1 MSITR
6 QYPQFLGL
14 KSDPFKLRSKPAGYF
29 SGAGRGVLL
38 QGLGECIRRGNSAS
52 IVIGPLGSGKS
63 VLSHE
68 LQRHFRDEASVLVV
82 QAGLFMN
89 HAQFLDAVLEQ
100 VPVGASSSA
109 VADIVTDLVRYA
121 ERQIAPQRLILVIDD
136 AHELAKEVFDLI
148 AQMMAQLRPDSFH
161 VCFLGERQLLGILDR
176 TINLAGARQ
185 FEFEPF
191 TTEDFSNYVQHKLV
205 TAGYQGELPV
215 SAAKLSRIGVEAGGI
230 PGAMTGA
237 LADLIEEE
245 VAGGTPLPSLG
256 AALLLSSR
264 YWLAAGCLTVV
275 VLLVWLFGDQ
285 SAQGAGDLRMSDATD
300 TGASSRQQ
308 FTVASRPLSAPA
320 TAAEGGVGQSAES
333 LASAPALAAV
343 APAPSVT
350 SGAQGV
356 IANRT
361 GPPDSIGPSPE
372 AAERDLESL
381 IAELSESSPD
391 VSSAALRLAPEDFT
405 IQLMGS
411 RSEQGVIDFLEGAEL
426 PFESGYFETR
436 YQGGPWFVAVTG
448 GFSTREAANAGLAS
462 LSPAIRELQPWARP
476 VSQLPSLIKRLR

>member
-1 MSITR
+1 MTR
-6 QYPQFLGL
+6 QYPQILGL
-14 KSDPFKLRSKPAGYF
+14 KSDPFMLRSKPTGYF

-38 QGLGECIRRGNSAS
+38 QGLSECIRRGDSAS

-68 LQRHFRDEASVLVV
+68 LQRHFRDKATVLVV

-89 HAQFLDAVLEQ
+89 QAQFLDAVLEQ
-100 VPVGASSSA
+100 VPVGASSPA

-148 AQMMAQLRPDSFH
+148 AQMMTQLRPDSFH
-161 VCFLGERQLLGILDR
+161 VSFLGERQLLGILDR
-176 TINLAGARQ
+176 AINLAGVRQ

-191 TTEDFSNYVQHKLV
+191 TTEDLSNYVQHKLV
-205 TAGYQGELPV
+205 TAGYQGELSV
-215 SAAKLSRIGVEAGGI
+215 SAAKLSRIGVQAGGI
-230 PGAMTGA
+230 PGA

-256 AALLLSSR
+256 AALRLSSR
-264 YWLAAGCLTVV
+264 YWVAAGCLTVV

-285 SAQGAGDLRMSDATD
+285 PAPQAGDLRMSDATN
-300 TGASSRQQ
+300 TGASSRQRL
-308 FTVASRPLSAPA
+308 TVASRPLSAPA
-320 TAAEGGVGQSAES
+320 TAAEDSVGQSTEFR
-333 LASAPALAAV
+333 AS

-350 SGAQGV
+350 TDAQGV
-356 IANRT
+356 IANRAA
-361 GPPDSIGPSPE
+361 PPDDPIAPPPQ

-426 PFESGYFETR
+426 PFASGYFETR

-448 GFSTREAANAGLAS
+448 GFSSREAANAGLAS

-476 VSQLPSLIKRLR
+476 ASQLPSLIKRLR

>member
-1 MSITR
+1 MTR
-6 QYPQFLGL
+6 QYPQILGL
-14 KSDPFKLRSKPAGYF
+14 ESDPFKLRSKPAGYF
-29 SGAGRGVLL
+29 SGAGRGELL
-38 QGLGECIRRGNSAS
+38 QGLSEYIRRGDSAS

-68 LQRHFRDEASVLVV
+68 LQRHFRDEATVLVV

-89 HAQFLDAVLEQ
+89 QAQFLDAVLEQ
-100 VPVGASSSA
+100 VPVGASSPA

-136 AHELAKEVFDLI
+136 AHELAKEVFELI
-148 AQMMAQLRPDSFH
+148 AQVMTQLRPDSFH
-161 VCFLGERQLLGILDR
+161 VSFLGERQLLGILDR
-176 TINLAGARQ
+176 TINLAGVRQ

-191 TTEDFSNYVQHKLV
+191 TTEDLSNYVQHKLV

-215 SAAKLSRIGVEAGGI
+215 SAAKLSRIGVQAGGI

-256 AALLLSSR
+256 AALRLSSR
-264 YWLAAGCLTVV
+264 YWVAAGCLTVV

-285 SAQGAGDLRMSDATD
+285 PAPQAGDLRMSDATD
-300 TGASSRQQ
+300 TGALSRQRL
-308 FTVASRPLSAPA
+308 TVASRPLSAPA
-320 TAAEGGVGQSAES
+320 TAAEDSVGQSAEFR
-333 LASAPALAAV
+333 ASAPALAAA
-343 APAPSVT
+343 APAPSITVD
-350 SGAQGV
+350 AQGV
-356 IANRT
+356 ISNRT
-361 GPPDSIGPSPE
+361 APPDDPIAPPPE

-426 PFESGYFETR
+426 PFASGYFETR

-448 GFSTREAANAGLAS
+448 GFSSREAANAGLAS

-476 VSQLPSLIKRLR
+476 ASQLPSLIKRLR

>member
-1 MSITR
+1 MTR

-38 QGLGECIRRGNSAS
+38 QGLRECIRRGNSAS

-68 LQRHFRDEASVLVV
+68 LQRHFPDEATVLVV

-89 HAQFLDAVLEQ
+89 QAQFLDAVLGQ
-100 VPVGASSSA
+100 VPVGASSPA

-148 AQMMAQLRPDSFH
+148 AQMMAQLRPNSFH

-176 TINLAGARQ
+176 TINLAGVRQ

-191 TTEDFSNYVQHKLV
+191 TTEDLSNYVQHKLV

-215 SAAKLSRIGVEAGGI
+215 SAAKLSRIEVQAGGI
-230 PGAMTGA
+230 PGAMTDA

-256 AALLLSSR
+256 AALRLSSS

-285 SAQGAGDLRMSDATD
+285 SAPGAGDLRMSDATD

-308 FTVASRPLSAPA
+308 LTVSFRPLSAPA
-320 TAAEGGVGQSAES
+320 IAAEDGVGQSAES
-333 LASAPALAAV
+333 PASAPALAAV

-350 SGAQGV
+350 TGAQGV
-356 IANRT
+356 NANRT
-361 GPPDSIGPSPE
+361 GPPANPLGPPPE

-381 IAELSESSPD
+381 IAELSEASSDMP
-391 VSSAALRLAPEDFT
+391 SAALRLAPEEFT
-405 IQLMGS
+405 IQLIGS

-426 PFESGYFETR
+426 PFASGYFETR

-448 GFSTREAANAGLAS
+448 GFSSREAANAGLAS
-462 LSPAIRELQPWARP
+462 LSPAISELQPWARP
-476 VSQLPSLIKRLR
+476 ASQLPSLIKRLR

>member
-1 MSITR
+1 
-6 QYPQFLGL
+6 
-14 KSDPFKLRSKPAGYF
+14 
-29 SGAGRGVLL
+29 
-38 QGLGECIRRGNSAS
+38 
-52 IVIGPLGSGKS
+52 
-63 VLSHE
+63 
-68 LQRHFRDEASVLVV
+68 
-82 QAGLFMN
+82 MN
-89 HAQFLDAVLEQ
+89 QAQFLDAVLEQ
-100 VPVGASSSA
+100 VPVGASSPA

-148 AQMMAQLRPDSFH
+148 AQMMTQLRPDSFH
-161 VCFLGERQLLGILDR
+161 VSFLGERQLLGILDR
-176 TINLAGARQ
+176 TINLAGVRQ

-191 TTEDFSNYVQHKLV
+191 TTEDLSNYVQHKLV
-205 TAGYQGELPV
+205 TAGYQGELSV
-215 SAAKLSRIGVEAGGI
+215 SAAKLSRIGVQAGGI

-237 LADLIEEE
+237 LADLIEEV

-256 AALLLSSR
+256 AALRLSSR
-264 YWLAAGCLTVV
+264 YWVAAGCLTVV

-285 SAQGAGDLRMSDATD
+285 PAPQAGDLRMSDATN

-308 FTVASRPLSAPA
+308 LTVASRPLSAPA
-320 TAAEGGVGQSAES
+320 TAAEDSVGQSAEFR
-333 LASAPALAAV
+333 ASAPALAAA
-343 APAPSVT
+343 APAPSITVD
-350 SGAQGV
+350 AQGV

-361 GPPDSIGPSPE
+361 APPDDPIAPPPE

-426 PFESGYFETR
+426 PFASGYFETR

-448 GFSTREAANAGLAS
+448 GFSSREAANAGLAS

-476 VSQLPSLIKRLR
+476 ASQLPSQIKGLQ

>member
-1 MSITR
+1 MTR
-6 QYPQFLGL
+6 QYPQILGL
-14 KSDPFKLRSKPAGYF
+14 KSDPFMLRSKPTDSF

-38 QGLGECIRRGNSAS
+38 QGLSECIRRGDSAS
-52 IVIGPLGSGKS
+52 IVVGPLGSGKS

-68 LQRHFRDEASVLVV
+68 LQRHFRDEATVLVV

-89 HAQFLDAVLEQ
+89 QAQFLDAVLEQ
-100 VPVGASSSA
+100 VPVGASSPA

-148 AQMMAQLRPDSFH
+148 AQMMTQLRPDSFH
-161 VCFLGERQLLGILDR
+161 VSFLGERQLLGILDR
-176 TINLAGARQ
+176 TINLAGVRQ

-191 TTEDFSNYVQHKLV
+191 TTEDLSNYVQHKLV
-205 TAGYQGELPV
+205 AAGYQGELSV
-215 SAAKLSRIGVEAGGI
+215 SAAKLSRIGVQAGGI
-230 PGAMTGA
+230 PGA

-256 AALLLSSR
+256 AALRLSSR
-264 YWLAAGCLTVV
+264 YWVAAGCLTVV

-285 SAQGAGDLRMSDATD
+285 PAPQAGDLRMSDATN

-308 FTVASRPLSAPA
+308 LTVASRPLSAPA
-320 TAAEGGVGQSAES
+320 TAAEDSVGQSAEFR
-333 LASAPALAAV
+333 ASAPALAAA
-343 APAPSVT
+343 APAPSITVD
-350 SGAQGV
+350 AQGV

-361 GPPDSIGPSPE
+361 APPDDPIAPPPQ

-426 PFESGYFETR
+426 PFASGYFETR

-448 GFSTREAANAGLAS
+448 GFSSREAAVAGLAS

-476 VSQLPSLIKRLR
+476 ASQLPSQIKGLQ

>member
-1 MSITR
+1 MTR
-6 QYPQFLGL
+6 QYPQILGL
-14 KSDPFKLRSKPAGYF
+14 KSDAFMLRSKPTGYF

-38 QGLGECIRRGNSAS
+38 QGLSECIRRGDSAS

-68 LQRHFRDEASVLVV
+68 LQRHFRDEATILVV

-89 HAQFLDAVLEQ
+89 QAQFLDAVLEQ
-100 VPVGASSSA
+100 VPVGASSPA

-121 ERQIAPQRLILVIDD
+121 ERQIAPQRLIVVIDD

-148 AQMMAQLRPDSFH
+148 AQMMAQLRPNSFH

-176 TINLAGARQ
+176 TINLAGVRQ

-191 TTEDFSNYVQHKLV
+191 TTEDLSNYVQHKLV

-215 SAAKLSRIGVEAGGI
+215 SAAKLSRIGVQAGGI

-256 AALLLSSR
+256 AALRLSSR
-264 YWLAAGCLTVV
+264 YWVAAGCLTVV

-285 SAQGAGDLRMSDATD
+285 PAPEAGDLRMSDATD

-308 FTVASRPLSAPA
+308 LAVASRPLSAPA
-320 TAAEGGVGQSAES
+320 TAAEDSVGQSAEFR
-333 LASAPALAAV
+333 ASAPALAAA
-343 APAPSVT
+343 APAPSITVD
-350 SGAQGV
+350 AQGV

-361 GPPDSIGPSPE
+361 APPDDPIAPPPE

-426 PFESGYFETR
+426 PFASGYFETR
-436 YQGGPWFVAVTG
+436 FQGGPWFVAVTG
-448 GFSTREAANAGLAS
+448 GFSSREAANAGLAS

-476 VSQLPSLIKRLR
+476 ASQLPSLIKRLR

>member
-1 MSITR
+1 MTR
-6 QYPQFLGL
+6 QYPQILGL
-14 KSDPFKLRSKPAGYF
+14 KSDPFMLRSKPAGYF

-38 QGLGECIRRGNSAS
+38 QGLSECIRRGDSAS

-68 LQRHFRDEASVLVV
+68 LQRHFRDEATVLVV

-89 HAQFLDAVLEQ
+89 QAQFLDAVLEQ
-100 VPVGASSSA
+100 VPVGASSPA

-148 AQMMAQLRPDSFH
+148 AQMMTQLRPDSFH
-161 VCFLGERQLLGILDR
+161 VSFLGERQLLGILDR
-176 TINLAGARQ
+176 TINLAGVRQ

-191 TTEDFSNYVQHKLV
+191 TTEDLSNYVQHKLV

-215 SAAKLSRIGVEAGGI
+215 SAAKLSRIGVQAGGI
-230 PGAMTGA
+230 PGA

-256 AALLLSSR
+256 AALRLSSR
-264 YWLAAGCLTVV
+264 YWVAAGCLTVV

-285 SAQGAGDLRMSDATD
+285 PAPQAGDLRMSDATD
-300 TGASSRQQ
+300 TGASSRQRL
-308 FTVASRPLSAPA
+308 TVASRPLSAPA
-320 TAAEGGVGQSAES
+320 TAAEDSVGQSAEFR
-333 LASAPALAAV
+333 ASAPALAAA
-343 APAPSVT
+343 APAPSITVD
-350 SGAQGV
+350 AQGV

-361 GPPDSIGPSPE
+361 APPDEPIAPPPE
-372 AAERDLESL
+372 AVERDLESL
-381 IAELSESSPD
+381 IAELSESRPD

-426 PFESGYFETR
+426 PFASGYFETR

-448 GFSTREAANAGLAS
+448 GFSSREAANAGLAS

-476 VSQLPSLIKRLR
+476 ASQLPSLIKRLR

>member
-1 MSITR
+1 MTR

-14 KSDPFKLRSKPAGYF
+14 KSDPFKLRSKLAGYF

-38 QGLGECIRRGNSAS
+38 QGLSEYIRRGNSAS

-68 LQRHFRDEASVLVV
+68 LQRHFPDEATVLVV

-89 HAQFLDAVLEQ
+89 QAQFLDAVLGQ
-100 VPVGASSSA
+100 VPVGASSPA
-109 VADIVTDLVRYA
+109 VADIVTDLVRYT
-121 ERQIAPQRLILVIDD
+121 ERQIAPQRLILVIHD

-148 AQMMAQLRPDSFH
+148 AQMMAQLRPNSFH

-176 TINLAGARQ
+176 TINLAGVRQ

-191 TTEDFSNYVQHKLV
+191 TTEDLGNYVQHKLV

-215 SAAKLSRIGVEAGGI
+215 SAAKLSRIDVQAGGI
-230 PGAMTGA
+230 PGAMTDA
-237 LADLIEEE
+237 IADLIEEE

-256 AALLLSSR
+256 AALRLSSR
-264 YWLAAGCLTVV
+264 YWLGAGCLTVV

-285 SAQGAGDLRMSDATD
+285 SASGAGDFRMSDATD
-300 TGASSRQQ
+300 TGTSYRQEL
-308 FTVASRPLSAPA
+308 TVASRRLSAPA
-320 TAAEGGVGQSAES
+320 ISAEDGVGQSAES
-333 LASAPALAAV
+333 TASARALAAV
-343 APAPSVT
+343 APVPSVT
-350 SGAQGV
+350 TGAQGV

-361 GPPDSIGPSPE
+361 GPTADPIGPPPE

-381 IAELSESSPD
+381 IAELFESSPD
-391 VSSAALRLAPEDFT
+391 MSSAALRLAPEEFT
-405 IQLMGS
+405 IQLIGS
-411 RSEQGVIDFLEGAEL
+411 RSEQGVIDFLKGAEL
-426 PFESGYFETR
+426 PFASGYFETR

-448 GFSTREAANAGLAS
+448 GFSSREAANAGLAS

-476 VSQLPSLIKRLR
+476 ASQLPSLIKRLR

>member
-1 MSITR
+1 MTR
-6 QYPQFLGL
+6 QYPKILGL

-38 QGLGECIRRGNSAS
+38 QGLSECIKRGDSAS

-68 LQRHFRDEASVLVV
+68 LQLHFRDEATVLVV
-82 QAGLFMN
+82 QGGLFMN
-89 HAQFLDAVLEQ
+89 QAQFLDTVLEQ
-100 VPVGASSSA
+100 VPVGASSPA

-136 AHELAKEVFDLI
+136 AHELAKEVFELI
-148 AQMMAQLRPDSFH
+148 AQMMTQLRPDSFH
-161 VCFLGERQLLGILDR
+161 VSFLGERQLLGILDR
-176 TINLAGARQ
+176 TINLAGVRQ

-191 TTEDFSNYVQHKLV
+191 TTEDLSNYVQHKLV
-205 TAGYQGELPV
+205 TAGYQGELSV
-215 SAAKLSRIGVEAGGI
+215 SAAKLSRIGVQAGGI
-230 PGAMTGA
+230 PGA

-256 AALLLSSR
+256 AALRLSSR
-264 YWLAAGCLTVV
+264 YWVAAGCLTVV

-285 SAQGAGDLRMSDATD
+285 PAPQAGDLRMSDATN

-308 FTVASRPLSAPA
+308 LTVASRPLSAPA
-320 TAAEGGVGQSAES
+320 TAAEDSVGQSAEFR
-333 LASAPALAAV
+333 ASAPALAAA
-343 APAPSVT
+343 APAPSITVD
-350 SGAQGV
+350 AQGV
-356 IANRT
+356 ISNRT
-361 GPPDSIGPSPE
+361 APPDDPIAPPPE

-426 PFESGYFETR
+426 PFASGYFETR

-448 GFSTREAANAGLAS
+448 GFSSREAANAGLAS

-476 VSQLPSLIKRLR
+476 ASQLPSLINRLR

>member
-1 MSITR
+1 MSMTR
-6 QYPQFLGL
+6 QYPQILGL
-14 KSDPFKLRSKPAGYF
+14 KSDPFKLRSKPACYF

-38 QGLGECIRRGNSAS
+38 QGLSECIRRGNSAS

-68 LQRHFRDEASVLVV
+68 LQRHFRDEATVLVV

-89 HAQFLDAVLEQ
+89 QAQFLDAVLEQ
-100 VPVGASSSA
+100 VPVGASSPA
-109 VADIVTDLVRYA
+109 VADIVADLVRYA

-176 TINLAGARQ
+176 TINLAGVRQ

-191 TTEDFSNYVQHKLV
+191 TTEDLINYVQHKLV

-215 SAAKLSRIGVEAGGI
+215 SAAKLSRIGVQAGGI

-256 AALLLSSR
+256 AALRLSSR

-285 SAQGAGDLRMSDATD
+285 SAPGAVDLRMSDATD
-300 TGASSRQQ
+300 AGASSRQQ
-308 FTVASRPLSAPA
+308 LTVASRPLSAPA
-320 TAAEGGVGQSAES
+320 IAAEDGVGQSAES
-333 LASAPALAAV
+333 PASAPALAAV

-350 SGAQGV
+350 TGAQGV
-356 IANRT
+356 IANLT
-361 GPPDSIGPSPE
+361 GPPADPIGPSPE

-426 PFESGYFETR
+426 PFASG
-436 YQGGPWFVAVTG
+436 
-448 GFSTREAANAGLAS
+448 
-462 LSPAIRELQPWARP
+462 
-476 VSQLPSLIKRLR
+476 

>member
-1 MSITR
+1 MTR
-6 QYPQFLGL
+6 QYPQILDL
-14 KSDPFKLRSKPAGYF
+14 KSDPFMLRSKPTGYF

-38 QGLGECIRRGNSAS
+38 QGLSECIRRGDSAS

-68 LQRHFRDEASVLVV
+68 LQRHFRDEATVLVV

-89 HAQFLDAVLEQ
+89 QAQFLDAVLEQ
-100 VPVGASSSA
+100 VPVGASSPA

-148 AQMMAQLRPDSFH
+148 AQMMTQLRPDSFH
-161 VCFLGERQLLGILDR
+161 VSFLGERQLLGILDR
-176 TINLAGARQ
+176 TINLAGVRQ

-191 TTEDFSNYVQHKLV
+191 TTEDLSNYVQHKLV

-215 SAAKLSRIGVEAGGI
+215 SAAKLSRIGVQAGGI

-256 AALLLSSR
+256 AALRLSSR
-264 YWLAAGCLTVV
+264 YWVAAGCLTVV

-285 SAQGAGDLRMSDATD
+285 PAPQAGDLRMSDATN

-308 FTVASRPLSAPA
+308 LTVASRPLSAPA
-320 TAAEGGVGQSAES
+320 TAAEDSVGQSAEFR
-333 LASAPALAAV
+333 ASAPALAAA
-343 APAPSVT
+343 APAPSITVD
-350 SGAQGV
+350 AQGV

-361 GPPDSIGPSPE
+361 APPDDPIAPPPE

-426 PFESGYFETR
+426 PFASGYFETR
-436 YQGGPWFVAVTG
+436 YQGGPWFVAVAG
-448 GFSTREAANAGLAS
+448 GFSSREAANAGLAS

-476 VSQLPSLIKRLR
+476 ASQLPSLIKRLR

>member
-1 MSITR
+1 
-6 QYPQFLGL
+6 
-14 KSDPFKLRSKPAGYF
+14 
-29 SGAGRGVLL
+29 
-38 QGLGECIRRGNSAS
+38 
-52 IVIGPLGSGKS
+52 

-68 LQRHFRDEASVLVV
+68 LQRHCRDEATVLVV

-89 HAQFLDAVLEQ
+89 QAQFLDAVLEQ
-100 VPVGASSSA
+100 VPVGASSPA

-148 AQMMAQLRPDSFH
+148 AQMMTQLRPGSFH
-161 VCFLGERQLLGILDR
+161 VSFLGERQLLGILDR
-176 TINLAGARQ
+176 TINLAGVRQ

-191 TTEDFSNYVQHKLV
+191 TTEDLSNYVQHKLV
-205 TAGYQGELPV
+205 TAGYQGELPIP
-215 SAAKLSRIGVEAGGI
+215 AAKLSRIGVQAGGI

-256 AALLLSSR
+256 AALRLSSR
-264 YWLAAGCLTVV
+264 YWVAAGCLTVV

-285 SAQGAGDLRMSDATD
+285 PAPQAGDLRMSDATN

-308 FTVASRPLSAPA
+308 LTVASRPLSAPA
-320 TAAEGGVGQSAES
+320 TAAEDSVGQSAEFR
-333 LASAPALAAV
+333 ASAPALAAA
-343 APAPSVT
+343 APAPSITVD
-350 SGAQGV
+350 AQGV
-356 IANRT
+356 ISNRT
-361 GPPDSIGPSPE
+361 APPDDPIAPPPE

-426 PFESGYFETR
+426 PFASGYFETR
-436 YQGGPWFVAVTG
+436 FQGGPWFVAVTG
-448 GFSTREAANAGLAS
+448 GFSSREAAVAGLAS

-476 VSQLPSLIKRLR
+476 ASQLPSQIKGLQ

>member
-1 MSITR
+1 MTR
-6 QYPQFLGL
+6 QYPQILGL
-14 KSDPFKLRSKPAGYF
+14 KSDPFMLRSKPTGYF

-38 QGLGECIRRGNSAS
+38 QGLSECIRRGDSAS

-68 LQRHFRDEASVLVV
+68 LQRHFRDEATVLVV

-89 HAQFLDAVLEQ
+89 QAQFLDAVLEQ
-100 VPVGASSSA
+100 VPVGASSPA

-148 AQMMAQLRPDSFH
+148 AQMMTQLRPDSFH
-161 VCFLGERQLLGILDR
+161 VSFLGERQLLGILDR
-176 TINLAGARQ
+176 TINLAGVRQ

-191 TTEDFSNYVQHKLV
+191 TTEDLSNYVQHKLV
-205 TAGYQGELPV
+205 AAGYQGELSV
-215 SAAKLSRIGVEAGGI
+215 SAAKLSRIGVQAGGI
-230 PGAMTGA
+230 PGA

-256 AALLLSSR
+256 AALRLSSR
-264 YWLAAGCLTVV
+264 YWVAAGCLTVV

-285 SAQGAGDLRMSDATD
+285 PAPQAGDLRMSDATN

-308 FTVASRPLSAPA
+308 LTVASRPLSAPA
-320 TAAEGGVGQSAES
+320 TAAEDSVGQSAEFR
-333 LASAPALAAV
+333 ASAPALAAA
-343 APAPSVT
+343 APAPSITVD
-350 SGAQGV
+350 AQGV

-361 GPPDSIGPSPE
+361 APPDDPIAPPPQ

-426 PFESGYFETR
+426 PFASGYFETR

-448 GFSTREAANAGLAS
+448 GFSSREAAVAGLAS

-476 VSQLPSLIKRLR
+476 ASQLPSQIKGLQ

>member
-1 MSITR
+1 MTR
-6 QYPQFLGL
+6 QYSQFLGL

-38 QGLGECIRRGNSAS
+38 QGLSECIRRGNSAS

-63 VLSHE
+63 ALSHE
-68 LQRHFRDEASVLVV
+68 LQRHFPDEATVLVV

-89 HAQFLDAVLEQ
+89 QAQFLDAVLGQ
-100 VPVGASSSA
+100 VPVGASSPA

-148 AQMMAQLRPDSFH
+148 AQMMAQLRPNSFH

-176 TINLAGARQ
+176 TINLAGVRQ

-215 SAAKLSRIGVEAGGI
+215 SAAKLSRIEVQAGGI
-230 PGAMTGA
+230 PGAMTDA

-256 AALLLSSR
+256 AALRLSSS

-285 SAQGAGDLRMSDATD
+285 SAPGAGDLRMSDATD

-308 FTVASRPLSAPA
+308 LTVSFRPLSAPA
-320 TAAEGGVGQSAES
+320 IAAEDGVGQSAES
-333 LASAPALAAV
+333 PASAPALAAV

-350 SGAQGV
+350 TGAQGV
-356 IANRT
+356 NANRT
-361 GPPDSIGPSPE
+361 GPPANPLGPPPE

-381 IAELSESSPD
+381 IAELSEASSDMP
-391 VSSAALRLAPEDFT
+391 SAALRLAPEEFT
-405 IQLMGS
+405 IQLIGS

-426 PFESGYFETR
+426 PFASGYFETR

-448 GFSTREAANAGLAS
+448 GFSSREAANAGLAS
-462 LSPAIRELQPWARP
+462 LSPAISELQPWARP
-476 VSQLPSLIKRLR
+476 ASQLPSLIKRLR

>member
-1 MSITR
+1 M
-6 QYPQFLGL
+6 
-14 KSDPFKLRSKPAGYF
+14 
-29 SGAGRGVLL
+29 
-38 QGLGECIRRGNSAS
+38 
-52 IVIGPLGSGKS
+52 
-63 VLSHE
+63 LSHE
-68 LQRHFRDEASVLVV
+68 LQRHFRDEATVLVV

-89 HAQFLDAVLEQ
+89 QAQFLDAVLEQ
-100 VPVGASSSA
+100 VPVGASSPA

-148 AQMMAQLRPDSFH
+148 AQMMAQLRPDSYH
-161 VCFLGERQLLGILDR
+161 VCFLGERQLLVILDR
-176 TINLAGARQ
+176 TINLAGVRQ

-191 TTEDFSNYVQHKLV
+191 TTEDLINYVQHKLV

-215 SAAKLSRIGVEAGGI
+215 SAAKLSRIGVQAGGI

-256 AALLLSSR
+256 AALRLSSR

-285 SAQGAGDLRMSDATD
+285 SAPGAGDLRMSDATD

-308 FTVASRPLSAPA
+308 LTVASRPLSAPA
-320 TAAEGGVGQSAES
+320 IAAEDGVGQSAES
-333 LASAPALAAV
+333 PASAPALAAV
-343 APAPSVT
+343 TPAPSVT
-350 SGAQGV
+350 TGAQGI

-361 GPPDSIGPSPE
+361 GPPADPIGPPPE

-426 PFESGYFETR
+426 PFASGYFETR

-448 GFSTREAANAGLAS
+448 GFSSREAANVGLAS

-476 VSQLPSLIKRLR
+476 ASQLPSLIKRLR

>member
-1 MSITR
+1 MTR

-38 QGLGECIRRGNSAS
+38 QGLSECIRRGNSAS

-68 LQRHFRDEASVLVV
+68 LQRHFPDEATVLVV

-89 HAQFLDAVLEQ
+89 QAQFLDAVLGQ
-100 VPVGASSSA
+100 VPVGASSPA

-148 AQMMAQLRPDSFH
+148 AQMMAQLRPNSFH

-176 TINLAGARQ
+176 TINLAGVRQ

-191 TTEDFSNYVQHKLV
+191 TTEDLSNYVQHKLV
-205 TAGYQGELPV
+205 AAGYKGELPV
-215 SAAKLSRIGVEAGGI
+215 SAAKLSRIEVQAGGI
-230 PGAMTGA
+230 PGAMTDA

-256 AALLLSSR
+256 AALRLSSS

-285 SAQGAGDLRMSDATD
+285 SAPGAGDLRMSDATD

-308 FTVASRPLSAPA
+308 LTVSFRPLSAPA
-320 TAAEGGVGQSAES
+320 IAAEDGVGQSAES
-333 LASAPALAAV
+333 PASAPALAAV

-350 SGAQGV
+350 TGAQGV
-356 IANRT
+356 NANRT
-361 GPPDSIGPSPE
+361 GPPANPIGPPPE

-381 IAELSESSPD
+381 IAELSEASSDMP
-391 VSSAALRLAPEDFT
+391 SAALRLAPEEFT
-405 IQLMGS
+405 IQLIGS

-426 PFESGYFETR
+426 PFASGYFETR

-448 GFSTREAANAGLAS
+448 GFSSREAANAGLAS

-476 VSQLPSLIKRLR
+476 ASQLPSLIKRLR

>member
-1 MSITR
+1 MTR
-6 QYPQFLGL
+6 QYPQILGL
-14 KSDPFKLRSKPAGYF
+14 KSDPFKLRSKPARYF

-38 QGLGECIRRGNSAS
+38 QGLSECIRRGNSAS

-63 VLSHE
+63 VLGHE
-68 LQRHFRDEASVLVV
+68 LQRHFRDEATVLVV

-89 HAQFLDAVLEQ
+89 QAQFLDAVLEQ
-100 VPVGASSSA
+100 VPVGASSLA

-121 ERQIAPQRLILVIDD
+121 ERQIAPQRLLLVVDD

-148 AQMMAQLRPDSFH
+148 AHMMAQLRPDSFH

-176 TINLAGARQ
+176 TINLAGVRQ

-191 TTEDFSNYVQHKLV
+191 TTEDLSNYVQHKLV

-215 SAAKLSRIGVEAGGI
+215 SAAKLRRIGVQAGGI
-230 PGAMTGA
+230 PGA
-237 LADLIEEE
+237 LADLIGEE
-245 VAGGTPLPSLG
+245 VPGGTPLPSLG
-256 AALLLSSR
+256 AALRLSSR

-275 VLLVWLFGDQ
+275 MLLVWLFGYQ
-285 SAQGAGDLRMSDATD
+285 SAPGAGDLRMSDATD
-300 TGASSRQQ
+300 TGAFSRQQ
-308 FTVASRPLSAPA
+308 LTVASRPLSAPA
-320 TAAEGGVGQSAES
+320 IAAEEGVGQSAES
-333 LASAPALAAV
+333 PASGPALAAV

-350 SGAQGV
+350 TGAQGV

-361 GPPDSIGPSPE
+361 GPPADPIGLPPA

-411 RSEQGVIDFLEGAEL
+411 RSEQGVIALLKGAEL
-426 PFESGYFETR
+426 PFASGYFETR

-448 GFSTREAANAGLAS
+448 GFSSREAANAGLAS

-476 VSQLPSLIKRLR
+476 SSQLPSLIKRLR

>member
-1 MSITR
+1 MTR

-38 QGLGECIRRGNSAS
+38 QGLSECIRSGNSAS

-68 LQRHFRDEASVLVV
+68 LQRHFLDEATVLVV

-89 HAQFLDAVLEQ
+89 QAQFLDAVLGQ
-100 VPVGASSSA
+100 VPVGASSPA

-148 AQMMAQLRPDSFH
+148 AQIMAQLRPNSFH

-176 TINLAGARQ
+176 TINLAGVRQ

-191 TTEDFSNYVQHKLV
+191 TTEDLSNYVQHKLV

-215 SAAKLSRIGVEAGGI
+215 SAAKLSRIEVQAGGI
-230 PGAMTGA
+230 PGAMTDA

-256 AALLLSSR
+256 AALRLSSS

-285 SAQGAGDLRMSDATD
+285 SAPEAGDLRMSDATD

-308 FTVASRPLSAPA
+308 LTVASRPLSAP
-320 TAAEGGVGQSAES
+320 
-333 LASAPALAAV
+333 
-343 APAPSVT
+343 SVT
-350 SGAQGV
+350 AGAQGV

-361 GPPDSIGPSPE
+361 GPPADPIGPPPE

-391 VSSAALRLAPEDFT
+391 MSSAALRLAPEEFT
-405 IQLMGS
+405 IQLIGS

-426 PFESGYFETR
+426 PFASGYFETR

-448 GFSTREAANAGLAS
+448 GFSSREAANAGLAS

-476 VSQLPSLIKRLR
+476 ASQLPSLIKRLR

>member
-1 MSITR
+1 
-6 QYPQFLGL
+6 
-14 KSDPFKLRSKPAGYF
+14 
-29 SGAGRGVLL
+29 
-38 QGLGECIRRGNSAS
+38 
-52 IVIGPLGSGKS
+52 
-63 VLSHE
+63 
-68 LQRHFRDEASVLVV
+68 
-82 QAGLFMN
+82 MN
-89 HAQFLDAVLEQ
+89 QAQFLDAVLEQ
-100 VPVGASSSA
+100 VPVGASSPA

-148 AQMMAQLRPDSFH
+148 AQMMTQLRPDSFH
-161 VCFLGERQLLGILDR
+161 VSFLGERQLLGILDR
-176 TINLAGARQ
+176 AINLAGVRQ

-191 TTEDFSNYVQHKLV
+191 TTEDLSNYVQHKLV

-215 SAAKLSRIGVEAGGI
+215 SAAKLSRIGVQAGGI

-256 AALLLSSR
+256 AALRLSSR
-264 YWLAAGCLTVV
+264 YWVAAGCLTVV

-285 SAQGAGDLRMSDATD
+285 PAPEAGDLRMSDATD

-308 FTVASRPLSAPA
+308 LAVASRPLSAPA
-320 TAAEGGVGQSAES
+320 TAAEDSVGQSAES
-333 LASAPALAAV
+333 RASAPALAAA

-350 SGAQGV
+350 TDAQGV

-361 GPPDSIGPSPE
+361 APPDDPIAPPPE

-426 PFESGYFETR
+426 PFASGYFETR
-436 YQGGPWFVAVTG
+436 FQGGPWFVAVTG
-448 GFSTREAANAGLAS
+448 GFSSREAAVAGLAS

-476 VSQLPSLIKRLR
+476 ASQLPSQIKGLQ

>member
-1 MSITR
+1 MTR
-6 QYPQFLGL
+6 QYPQILGL
-14 KSDPFKLRSKPAGYF
+14 KSDPFMLRSKPTGYF

-38 QGLGECIRRGNSAS
+38 QGLSECIRRGDSAS

-68 LQRHFRDEASVLVV
+68 LQRHFRDEATVLVV

-89 HAQFLDAVLEQ
+89 QAQFLDAVLEQ
-100 VPVGASSSA
+100 VPVGASSPA

-148 AQMMAQLRPDSFH
+148 AQMMTQLRPDSFH
-161 VCFLGERQLLGILDR
+161 VSFLGERQLLGILDR
-176 TINLAGARQ
+176 TINLAGVRQ

-191 TTEDFSNYVQHKLV
+191 TTEDLSNYVQHKLV
-205 TAGYQGELPV
+205 TAGYQGELSV
-215 SAAKLSRIGVEAGGI
+215 SAAKLSRIGVQAGGI
-230 PGAMTGA
+230 PGA

-256 AALLLSSR
+256 AALRLSSR
-264 YWLAAGCLTVV
+264 YWVAAGCLTVV

-285 SAQGAGDLRMSDATD
+285 PAPQAGDLRMSDATN

-308 FTVASRPLSAPA
+308 LTVASRPLSAPA
-320 TAAEGGVGQSAES
+320 TAAEDSVGQSAEFR
-333 LASAPALAAV
+333 ASAPALAAA
-343 APAPSVT
+343 APAPSITVE
-350 SGAQGV
+350 AQGV

-361 GPPDSIGPSPE
+361 APPDDPIAPPPQ

-426 PFESGYFETR
+426 PFASGYFETR
-436 YQGGPWFVAVTG
+436 YQGRPWFVAVTG
-448 GFSTREAANAGLAS
+448 GFSSREAANAGLAS

-476 VSQLPSLIKRLR
+476 ASQLPSLIKRLR

>member
-1 MSITR
+1 MTR
-6 QYPQFLGL
+6 QYPQILDL
-14 KSDPFKLRSKPAGYF
+14 KSDPFMLQSKPTGYF

-38 QGLGECIRRGNSAS
+38 QGLSECIRRGDSAS

-68 LQRHFRDEASVLVV
+68 LQRHFRDEATVLVV

-89 HAQFLDAVLEQ
+89 QAQFLDAVLEQ
-100 VPVGASSSA
+100 VPVGASSPA

-148 AQMMAQLRPDSFH
+148 AQMMTQLRPDSFH
-161 VCFLGERQLLGILDR
+161 VSFLGERQLLGILDR
-176 TINLAGARQ
+176 TINLAGVRQ

-191 TTEDFSNYVQHKLV
+191 TTEDLSNYVQHKLV
-205 TAGYQGELPV
+205 TAGYQGELSV
-215 SAAKLSRIGVEAGGI
+215 SAAKLSRIGVQAGGI
-230 PGAMTGA
+230 PGA

-256 AALLLSSR
+256 AALRLSSR
-264 YWLAAGCLTVV
+264 YWVAAGCLTVV

-285 SAQGAGDLRMSDATD
+285 PAPQAGDLRMSDATN

-308 FTVASRPLSAPA
+308 LTVASRPLSAPA
-320 TAAEGGVGQSAES
+320 TAAEDSVGQSAEFR
-333 LASAPALAAV
+333 ASAPALAAA
-343 APAPSVT
+343 APAPSITVD
-350 SGAQGV
+350 AQGV

-361 GPPDSIGPSPE
+361 APPDDPIAPPPQ

-426 PFESGYFETR
+426 PFASGYFETR

-448 GFSTREAANAGLAS
+448 GFSSREAANAGLAS

-476 VSQLPSLIKRLR
+476 ASQLPSLIKRLR

>member
-6 QYPQFLGL
+6 QYPHFLGL

-100 VPVGASSSA
+100 EPVGASSPA

-148 AQMMAQLRPDSFH
+148 AQMMAQLQPDSFH
-161 VCFLGERQLLGILDR
+161 VCFLGERQLLDILGR
-176 TINLAGARQ
+176 TINLAGVRQ

-191 TTEDFSNYVQHKLV
+191 TTEDLSNYVQHKLV

-285 SAQGAGDLRMSDATD
+285 SAPGAGDLRMSDATD

-320 TAAEGGVGQSAES
+320 IAAEDGVGQSAKS
-333 LASAPALAAV
+333 PASAPALAAV

-350 SGAQGV
+350 TGAQGV

-381 IAELSESSPD
+381 IAELS
-391 VSSAALRLAPEDFT
+391 
-405 IQLMGS
+405 
-411 RSEQGVIDFLEGAEL
+411 
-426 PFESGYFETR
+426 
-436 YQGGPWFVAVTG
+436 
-448 GFSTREAANAGLAS
+448 
-462 LSPAIRELQPWARP
+462 
-476 VSQLPSLIKRLR
+476 

>member
-1 MSITR
+1 MTR

-38 QGLGECIRRGNSAS
+38 QGLSECIRRGNSAS

-68 LQRHFRDEASVLVV
+68 LQRHFPDEATVLVV

-89 HAQFLDAVLEQ
+89 QAQFLDAVLGQ
-100 VPVGASSSA
+100 VPVGASSPA

-148 AQMMAQLRPDSFH
+148 AQMMAQLRPNSFH

-176 TINLAGARQ
+176 TINLAGVRQ

-191 TTEDFSNYVQHKLV
+191 TTEDLSNYVQHKLV
-205 TAGYQGELPV
+205 AAGYKGELPV
-215 SAAKLSRIGVEAGGI
+215 SAAKLSRIDVQAGGI
-230 PGAMTGA
+230 PGAMTDA

-245 VAGGTPLPSLG
+245 VASGTPLPSLG
-256 AALLLSSR
+256 AALRLSSR

-285 SAQGAGDLRMSDATD
+285 SAPGAGDLRMSDATD

-308 FTVASRPLSAPA
+308 LTVSFRPLSAPA
-320 TAAEGGVGQSAES
+320 IAAEDGVGQSAES
-333 LASAPALAAV
+333 PASAPALAAV

-350 SGAQGV
+350 TGAQGV
-356 IANRT
+356 NANRT
-361 GPPDSIGPSPE
+361 GPPANPIGPPPE

-381 IAELSESSPD
+381 IAELSEASSDMP
-391 VSSAALRLAPEDFT
+391 SATLRLAPEEFT
-405 IQLMGS
+405 IQLIGS

-426 PFESGYFETR
+426 PFASGYFETR

-448 GFSTREAANAGLAS
+448 GFSSRDAANASLAS

-476 VSQLPSLIKRLR
+476 ASQLPSLIKRLR

>member
-1 MSITR
+1 MTR

-38 QGLGECIRRGNSAS
+38 QGLSECIRRGNSAS

-68 LQRHFRDEASVLVV
+68 LQRHFPDEATVLVV

-89 HAQFLDAVLEQ
+89 QAQFLDAVLGQ
-100 VPVGASSSA
+100 VPVGASSPA

-148 AQMMAQLRPDSFH
+148 AQMMAQLRPNSFH

-176 TINLAGARQ
+176 TINLAGVRQ

-191 TTEDFSNYVQHKLV
+191 TTEDLSNYVQHKLV
-205 TAGYQGELPV
+205 AAGYKGELPV
-215 SAAKLSRIGVEAGGI
+215 SAAKLSRIDVQAGGI
-230 PGAMTGA
+230 PGAMTDA

-245 VAGGTPLPSLG
+245 VASGTPLPSLG
-256 AALLLSSR
+256 AALRLSSR

-285 SAQGAGDLRMSDATD
+285 SAPGAGDLRMSDATD

-308 FTVASRPLSAPA
+308 LTVSFRPLSAPA
-320 TAAEGGVGQSAES
+320 IAAEDGVGQSAES
-333 LASAPALAAV
+333 PASAPALAAV

-350 SGAQGV
+350 TGAQGV
-356 IANRT
+356 NANRT
-361 GPPDSIGPSPE
+361 GPPANPIGPPPE

-381 IAELSESSPD
+381 IAELSEASSDMP
-391 VSSAALRLAPEDFT
+391 SAALRLAPEEFT
-405 IQLMGS
+405 IQLIGS

-426 PFESGYFETR
+426 PFASGYFETR

-448 GFSTREAANAGLAS
+448 GFSSREAANAGLAS

-476 VSQLPSLIKRLR
+476 ASQLPSLIKRLR

>member
-1 MSITR
+1 MIR
-6 QYPQFLGL
+6 QYPQILGL

-29 SGAGRGVLL
+29 SGASRGVLL
-38 QGLGECIRRGNSAS
+38 QGLSECIRRGDSAS
-52 IVIGPLGSGKS
+52 IVIGTLGSGKT
-63 VLSHE
+63 VLSYE
-68 LQRHFRDEASVLVV
+68 LQRHFRDEATVLVV

-89 HAQFLDAVLEQ
+89 QAQFLDAVLEQ
-100 VPVGASSSA
+100 VPVGASSQA

-148 AQMMAQLRPDSFH
+148 AQMMTQLRPGSFH
-161 VCFLGERQLLGILDR
+161 VSFLGERQLLGILDR
-176 TINLAGARQ
+176 TINLAGVRQ

-191 TTEDFSNYVQHKLV
+191 TTEDLSNYVQHKLV
-205 TAGYQGELPV
+205 TAGYQGELSV
-215 SAAKLSRIGVEAGGI
+215 SAAKLSRIGVQAGGI
-230 PGAMTGA
+230 PGA

-256 AALLLSSR
+256 AALRLSSH
-264 YWLAAGCLTVV
+264 YWVAAGCLTVV

-285 SAQGAGDLRMSDATD
+285 PAPRAGDLRMSDATD

-308 FTVASRPLSAPA
+308 LTVASRPLSAPA
-320 TAAEGGVGQSAES
+320 TAAEDSVGQSAEFR
-333 LASAPALAAV
+333 ASAPALAA
-343 APAPSVT
+343 AAPSPSITVD
-350 SGAQGV
+350 AQGV

-361 GPPDSIGPSPE
+361 APPDDPIAPPPE

-426 PFESGYFETR
+426 PFASGYFETR

-448 GFSTREAANAGLAS
+448 GFSSREAANEALAS

-476 VSQLPSLIKRLR
+476 ASQLPSLIKRLR